1 MTEKIGKAR
10 DKVERCC
17 GIANIP
23 SFGHTHHTQKC
34 VNVIALDG

>member
-1 MTEKIGKAR
+1 MWR
-10 DKVERCC
+10 DAG